1 MRKRTF
7 KNLLIKKKIKPRFL
21 GVFCITN
28 IFLIL
33 RILNRGNFTV
43 FIIAAFSCCCVHT
56 FAYNVSNNPKTPYEV
71 NDVNFIF
78 KKTESLNKSVL
89 LDAMFLPKVKVYHPD
104 DLENDRG
111 RIKKL
116 YFDNGFFDAVIDTA
130 THFNIAD
137 NTVDIDI
144 IIIENSHYTIDK
156 YEITGLEELPT
167 ILKQQVYIDDS
178 PVQPGK
184 FYSKD
189 NTTAEINRIL
199 ELLQNNGYLKAGLDS
214 AQGAIIAKYNNT
226 MQKEPK
232 YKDKVVIKLDF
243 DGVDKVYYFGSNRVS
258 IPDNK
263 YNLGSDIVQREIKFK
278 DGDLFSKKVLVES
291 ERNLGNLPIIQ
302 LGRIQIDTLIEG
314 SSRVNTV
321 VNILLNN
328 KYQVTPSISTELID
342 NVFFAG
348 AAVQYDD
355 RNFLGGGRVFSIKL
369 EGLVHSV
376 PINRVSLTAS
386 LFLPFLFKSN
396 ITANFGAGLEFFN
409 YSDSLQYVRSRN
421 LARFNYYIADYTF
434 YNNLYFDLNADLNR
448 LNFKKHYTDI
458 AHNDTVYN
466 AGSTSNLLNS
476 IVGITVEH
484 SNTNNAFDPSKGFYH
499 SITLEHAGILPK
511 LITLFSKNIQYSQ
524 YFKFYIPNKFYFD
537 ISGGS
542 AVSIF
547 ATSFKIGDIIEYGSG
562 DNIQPVL
569 PIYKFFSGGG
579 SSVRGWRAQTNGILK
594 NPSLG
599 GTFIFEGSFELR
611 RRHFQGYNSF
621 VKNIGAVYFLDYG
634 NVWEKAKY
642 FRLSQVALA
651 VGFGVRYFTF
661 IGPIRIDVGFRLF
674 DPSAD
679 DGNKW
684 LWNHPESILK
694 TKYAIQFG
702 LGQAF

>member
-1 MRKRTF
+1 MRIF
-7 KNLLIKKKIKPRFL
+7 KNF
-21 GVFCITN
+21 
-28 IFLIL
+28 
-33 RILNRGNFTV
+33 FTV
-43 FIIAAFSCCCVHT
+43 FIFIAFFCCSLFSLAANT
-56 FAYNVSNNPKTPYEV
+56 PGIPKTPYEV
-71 NDVNFIF
+71 NNVNFIF
-78 KKTESLNKSVL
+78 KTTETLDKGVL
-89 LDAMFLPKVKVYHPD
+89 FDAMFLPKVKVFHQD

-116 YFDNGFFDAVIDTA
+116 YFDNGFFDALIDTA
-130 THFNIAD
+130 THFNNDD

-144 IIIENSHYTIDK
+144 IIIENTHYTIDK
-156 YEITGLEELPT
+156 YEITGLEELPVV
-167 ILKQQVYIDDS
+167 LKQQVYIDDS

-184 FYSKD
+184 YYNKD

-199 ELLQNNGYLKAGLDS
+199 ALLQNNGYFKATLDS
-214 AQGAIIAKYNNT
+214 AQGAIIAKYDKT
-226 MQKEPK
+226 MQKNPK

-243 DGVDKVYYFGSNRVS
+243 DGVDKVYYFGDNRVS
-258 IPDNK
+258 IPNNK
-263 YNLGSDIVQREIKFK
+263 YNLGADIVQREMKFK
-278 DGDLFSKKVLVES
+278 PGDLFSKKVLIES

-302 LGRIQIDTLIEG
+302 LGRIQIDSIEEG

-321 VNILLNN
+321 VNISLNN

-355 RNFLGGGRVFSIKL
+355 RNFLGGARVFSIKL

-376 PINRVSLTAS
+376 PENRLSLTAS
-386 LFLPFLFKSN
+386 LFLPFLFNSS
-396 ITANFGAGLEFFN
+396 ITTNFEAGFEIFN

-434 YNNLYFDLNADLNR
+434 YNNLYVDLTADLNR
-448 LNFKKHYTDI
+448 LNFKKHYTD
-458 AHNDTVYN
+458 AANNDTVYQ

-484 SNTNNAFDPSKGFYH
+484 SSTNNAFDPSKGFYH
-499 SITLEHAGILPK
+499 SVTLEHSGILPK

-524 YFKFYIPNKFYFD
+524 YFKFYIPNRFYFD
-537 ISGGS
+537 LTGNAAST
-542 AVSIF
+542 IF
-547 ATSFKIGDIIEYGSG
+547 ATSLKVGDIIEYGSG

-594 NPSLG
+594 DPSLG
-599 GTFIFEGSFELR
+599 GTFIFEGSFEIR
-611 RRHFQGYNSF
+611 RRHFQGYNNF
-621 VKNIGAVYFLDYG
+621 LKNIGAVYFFDYG

-642 FRLSQVALA
+642 FRLNQVALA

-661 IGPIRIDVGFRLF
+661 IGPVRIDVGFRLF